1 MRYRRRMASA
11 LKTISLALPLAGA
24 ALIPDEAD
32 ACSPWQC
39 AYVDLWNEVEPVNAA
54 AKIPIDG
61 VLLLRAAHDGGA
73 DEDELLTKLGLT
85 VTSDGQPIAG
95 ALEPTDVRNVLAWRP
110 ADPLVPGAV
119 YKVVGQLDNTVEGE
133 QYDYC
138 ADDLLPLD
146 FEFIADDG
154 PSAPL
159 AAPEVTAA
167 EEVELSPGD
176 ELEDLVCCDDAFPA
190 EYYYDC
196 GGAGDHVGWSTGNC
210 ASLWGTG
217 RLQVALTIDPVAP
230 PATAQMLS
238 VQLVV
243 DGQPREPRIATE
255 LTSSAIQPFCTEI
268 VLRNLA
274 TGETATSKQSCHGG
288 AVASQLGRQLLDPS
302 AEIASECVGA
312 AYVCELNED
321 GSNWDATKCTPWPG
335 EAATTGDE
343 TTGPTTGDET
353 GGDQTTGG
361 PATGGEGEDLVDHG
375 CSCDA
380 GTRGSF
386 EALGLFAL
394 GLLRRR
400 RRRRRP

>member
-1 MRYRRRMASA
+1 M
-11 LKTISLALPLAGA
+11 SLAVPLAGA
-24 ALIPDEAD
+24 ALLPDEAE
-32 ACSPWQC
+32 ACSPGQC
-39 AYVDLWNEVEPVNAA
+39 TVVDLWTEIGPVNAA
-54 AKIPIDG
+54 ARIPIDG
-61 VLLLRAAHDGGA
+61 VLLLRAAHGGGA
-73 DEDELLTKLGLT
+73 HEDELLSKLGLT

-95 ALEPTDVRNVLAWRP
+95 ALEATQVRNVLAWRP

-119 YKVVGQLDNTVEGE
+119 YKVVGQLDNTLEGE
-133 QYDYC
+133 EYDYC

-159 AAPEVTAA
+159 AAPEVAAA
-167 EEVELSPGD
+167 EEVALSEGD
-176 ELEDLVCCDDAFPA
+176 ALADLVCCDDAFPA

-196 GGAGDHVGWSTGNC
+196 GGAGDHVNWSTGHC

-217 RLQVALTIDPVAP
+217 RLQVALTVESVVP

-243 DGQPREPRIATE
+243 DGEPREQQIATE
-255 LTSSAIQPFCTEI
+255 LTSRATQPFCTEI

-274 TGETATSKQSCHGG
+274 TGESATSKQLCHGD
-288 AVASQLGRQLLDPS
+288 AVAAQLGKQLLDPA
-302 AEIASECVGA
+302 AELAAECAGA
-312 AYVCELNED
+312 AYVCELVED
-321 GSNWDATKCTPWPG
+321 GSSWDSTKCTPWPD
-335 EAATTGDE
+335 EAATTGD
-343 TTGPTTGDET
+343 PTTGDAT
-353 GGDQTTGG
+353 GGTTDG
-361 PATGGEGEDLVDHG
+361 PATGGEDDGLVDHG

-400 RRRRRP
+400 RRKRRPA